1 MNLQKE
7 IKAYLL
13 HCEHQKK
20 LSPKSTKAYA
30 IDLGQFV
37 RHVNSMAEPEITKQT
52 ILSYIAD
59 LHQKYRPQTV
69 KRKLASLRAFFNHLE
84 FEEIIEVNPIR
95 RIKTKFQEP
104 KLLPKTIPLKLVEQL
119 LVVAHQERRN
129 AKTAFATFAAQR
141 DAAIVEMLFATG
153 MRVSELCSLKA
164 EAVNLDDG
172 NIYIIGKGLKER
184 IIQIGNTDVL
194 AFLRQYMSD
203 NASRIHQSGFFLQT
217 G

>member
-1 MNLQKE
+1 MNLQTE

-20 LSPKSTKAYA
+20 LSPKSIKAYS

-37 RHVNSMAEPEITKQT
+37 RHINSMAEPEITKQA
-52 ILSYIAD
+52 ILLYIAD

-119 LVVAHQERRN
+119 LVVVHQERKN
-129 AKTAFATFAAQR
+129 AKTAFAVFTAQR

-153 MRVSELCSLKA
+153 MRVSEICSLKA
-164 EAVNLDDG
+164 EDVNLDDG

-184 IIQIGNTDVL
+184 IIQIGNMDVL

-217 G
+217 D